1 MIKLIKHSRI
11 VKDSILNAMDKVNE
25 NTFDRYIV
33 FNIGVASKV
42 AFGLEELHEFV
53 HVKLWTRE
61 RLRIYV
67 RSVKHD

>member
-33 FNIGVASKV
+33 FNMPTSTAPKDPPPDKDNT
-42 AFGLEELHEFV
+42 LQ
-53 HVKLWTRE
+53 
-61 RLRIYV
+61 V
-67 RSVKHD
+67 RSNVFK